1 MLICYSHRY
10 RHLAAAAHK
19 DQSRLRKEVF
29 VDGMG
34 WGVPHGSDWEQDEYD
49 RDGVHYI
56 VQYLADGRL
65 GGCCRM
71 IPTGHG
77 SMVEDLWPQW
87 VETKVPKTDEVWE
100 LSRFAVDPSLTI
112 EEQSLVF
119 SELNVGGMEYNR
131 RRGARH
137 IMIFTEL
144 ALVQAGLNG
153 YGVKLKKLGPV
164 LSMDGKDYVVV
175 LTEDMTPAMIETNRK
190 LAGLDSILITEP
202 MAMDAHRP
210 YGSSGP
216 IETER
221 RVA

>member
-1 MLICYSHRY
+1 MLICFAHRH

-34 WGVPHGSDWEQDEYD
+34 WGVPHGSDWEQDNYD

-56 VQYLADGRL
+56 VQYMADGRL

-71 IPTGHG
+71 IPTGQG

-87 VETKVPKTDEVWE
+87 VDTEVPRTDEVWE
-100 LSRFAVDPSLTI
+100 LSRFAIDPGLSL
-112 EEQSLVF
+112 EEQSVVF
-119 SELNVGGMEYNR
+119 SELNVGGLEYNR
-131 RRGARH
+131 RRGARK

-144 ALVQAGLNG
+144 ALVQAGLDG
-153 YGVKLKKLGPV
+153 YGVKFSKLGPV
-164 LSMDGKDYVVV
+164 RSMDGKDYVVV
-175 LTEDMTPAMIETNRK
+175 LSEDMTQEMIEENRK
-190 LAGLDSILITEP
+190 LARIDSILITEP
-202 MAMDAHRP
+202 MATNPQMPAAHA
-210 YGSSGP
+210 GP
-216 IETER
+216 SEFER